1 MLENKT
7 TSYIMLSNI
16 FLERG
21 EFDKALLFFDE
32 IY

>member
-1 MLENKT
+1 MLDNKIS
-7 TSYIMLSNI
+7 SYIMLSNI

-21 EFDKALLFFDE
+21 EFNKALLFFDE